1 MHLSVV
7 LCKWVIGNELMGL
20 LKKIGVK
27 GRIVLSSLLI
37 LGLLVYAH
45 YRDNLTAVV
54 PGALYRSAQLSPTRL
69 ITLIRKESIRT
80 VINLRGPNPADAW
93 YRSELAVTDHLHVLH
108 YDFAFSAKKTPRY
121 ALLSA
126 LTEALLTAPG
136 PILLHCRGGADRT
149 GMAVA
154 VWLILQNKPLAVAER
169 AYSIRYLVLSHD
181 SVGKQ
186 LFPHYAQFLK
196 ARGVASSRA
205 HFLTWLNAQ
214 SPQAHAG

>member
-27 GRIVLSSLLI
+27 GRILLLSLLL

-45 YRDNLTAVV
+45 YRDNITTVM

-69 ITLIRKESIRT
+69 IALIRQESIRT

-93 YRSELAVTDHLHVLH
+93 YRSELAVTDHFHVLH
-108 YDFAFSAKKTPRY
+108 YDFAFSAKKTPSY

-126 LTEALLTAPG
+126 LTEALLTAPH

-154 VWLILQNKPLAVAER
+154 VWLILQNKPLAAAER
-169 AYSIRYLVLSHD
+169 AYSLRYLVLSHD

-196 ARGVASSRA
+196 ERGVSSSRA
-205 HFLTWLNAQ
+205 HFLAWLKAQ
-214 SPQAHAG
+214 SPQAHAV

>member
-1 MHLSVV
+1 MA
-7 LCKWVIGNELMGL
+7 L
-20 LKKIGVK
+20 LKKIGVT

-45 YRDNLTAVV
+45 CRDNITAVV
-54 PGALYRSAQLSPTRL
+54 PGVLYRSAQLSPTRL
-69 ITLIRKESIRT
+69 MGLIRQASIRT

-108 YDFAFSAKKTPRY
+108 YDFAFSAKKIPPY
-121 ALLSA
+121 QLLSA
-126 LTEALLTAPG
+126 LTEALLTAPP

-169 AYSIRYLVLSHD
+169 AYSLRYLVLSPD

-186 LFPHYAQFLK
+186 LFPLYAQYLK
-196 ARGVASSRA
+196 DRGIASSRA
-205 HFLTWLNAQ
+205 HFLAWLNAQ
-214 SPQAHAG
+214 SPQSHAV